1 MNLLILRKTVT
12 DRSTI
17 GKLYVDGQFECFTL
31 EDVPRAEKVA
41 GETCIPVGVYPVKIT
56 YSPRF
61 KRDLPL
67 LLNVPGF
74 EGVRIHTGNSAKD
87 TDGCILVGQLAGAD
101 VIWQSQLAFNSLFSK
116 LKAAQAKG
124 DEIKLEVQSP

>member
-31 EDVPRAEKVA
+31 EDVPRAEKIA
-41 GETCIPVGVYPVKIT
+41 GETCIPVGVYPLKIT

-87 TDGCILVGQLAGAD
+87 TEGCILVGQLAGAD
-101 VIWQSQLAFNSLFSK
+101 VIWQSQLAFNSLFAK
-116 LKAAQAKG
+116 LKAAQANG